1 MNEHMTRVKK
11 DLRRQFRQVRKTMT
25 AEETKEKSAR
35 IAGRI
40 AGMPEY
46 RSASTVLIYCAADGE
61 ADLQT
66 LEEHP
71 ASSGKRFAYPVCIS
85 RTEMKAMVPGGWRQ
99 GKFSIPEPDP
109 ECSEDVAPEE
119 IDLVV
124 CPGVAFDS
132 RNTRLGMGGGFY
144 DRFLRVCENAL
155 VIMAAFEAQRA
166 DCLPREETDIA
177 MDRIVTEEAVYMA
190 ED

>member
-1 MNEHMTRVKK
+1 MDEHTTRVKK

-25 AEETKEKSAR
+25 AEEAKEKSVR

-40 AGMPEY
+40 AGIPEY
-46 RSASTVLIYCAADGE
+46 RNATTVLIYRAADGE

-66 LEEHP
+66 LAEHP
-71 ASSGKRFAYPVCIS
+71 ASSGKRFAYPVCVS
-85 RTEMKAMVPGGWRQ
+85 RTEMKAMIPGGWRQ
-99 GKFSIPEPDP
+99 GKFNIPEPDP
-109 ECSEDVAPEE
+109 ECSESVAPEE
-119 IDLVV
+119 IDLAI

-144 DRFLRVCENAL
+144 DRFLPECVNAL
-155 VIMAAFEAQRA
+155 VIMAAFETQRA
-166 DCLPREETDIA
+166 NRLPREETDIA
-177 MDRIVTEEAVYMA
+177 MDRIVTEEAVYME